1 MDDWVDVEVPK
12 EYGGAL
18 MVIEVGSQTL
28 TIYRDDALALLEK
41 MREKIGEMALPNSAL
56 CVQERADGEVKL

>member
-28 TIYRDDALALLEK
+28 TIYRDDALALLEM
-41 MREKIGEMALPNSAL
+41 MREKIGEMALPN
-56 CVQERADGEVKL
+56 GESEVSE